1 MALAFP
7 PKFNHERL
15 IAHMTGP
22 EVLAEYEYLIS
33 GKAEN
38 LDPRKG
44 VKMGLPDELKPRQQL
59 LKTHI
64 ERCVQE
70 YHTVAA

>member
-7 PKFNHERL
+7 TKFDHERL
-15 IAHMTGP
+15 IAHMTGK
-22 EVLAEYEYLIS
+22 EVLAEYDHLNS

-44 VKMGLPDELKPRQQL
+44 VKVGLPPELEARQQL

-64 ERCVQE
+64 ERCIQE
-70 YHTVAA
+70 CHTVAA

>member
-7 PKFNHERL
+7 TKFDHGRL

-33 GKAEN
+33 GKADE
-38 LDPRKG
+38 RHSTG
-44 VKMGLPDELKPRQQL
+44 VKLGLSLELEARRQL

-64 ERCVQE
+64 EHCIESQ
-70 YHTVAA
+70 HMVAA

>member
-1 MALAFP
+1 MALALPTEFD
-7 PKFNHERL
+7 HERL
-15 IAHMTGP
+15 IAHMSGP
-22 EVLAEYEYLIS
+22 EVLAEYDYLKS

-44 VKMGLPDELKPRQQL
+44 VKMGLPPELEARRQL

-64 ERCVQE
+64 EHCIESQ
-70 YHTVAA
+70 HTVDA